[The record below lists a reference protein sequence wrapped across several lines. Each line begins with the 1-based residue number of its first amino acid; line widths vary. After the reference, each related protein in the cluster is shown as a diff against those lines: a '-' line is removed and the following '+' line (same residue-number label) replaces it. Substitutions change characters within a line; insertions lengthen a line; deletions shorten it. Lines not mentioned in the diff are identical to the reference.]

1 MNGIKNPYYLG
12 TRKGCDKFTFWMPKI
27 GKVADASR
35 NVSGKVIHAVIH
47 NEGLIINTRTFTQTF
62 VFKR

>member
-1 MNGIKNPYYLG
+1 MREIY
-12 TRKGCDKFTFWMPKI
+12 FWMPKI

-35 NVSGKVIHAVIH
+35 NVSGKASYAVIH
-47 NEGLIINTRTFTQTF
+47 NEGLIIHTRTFTQTF